1 MNKELFQPEL
11 RITQV
16 TFDNF
21 RGFEHLELQLQPNLN
36 VLIGENGAG
45 KTAILDGIAK
55 LLITFASDLLPPDSE
70 YQQAKKSVLD
80 SSDMRKGKGELEI
93 FLELSLGDDRAL
105 GVDVICRNKQIL
117 PGTHNYL
124 HNFSYAEL
132 RERYSNQQP
141 LNLPLPVYFPAS
153 NAPVNPIS
161 FKDTPEDFE
170 THIFT
175 AYDGALDKRAF
186 DFTKFFTWYRWQE
199 NIEKQLGQNL
209 VLKVIRQAIYNI
221 LNDDHNQF
229 DKLAINWLNGPTGEM
244 LIEKNGVALNI
255 NQLSSGEKTLL
266 ALVADCSRRLAL
278 ANPHRDNPLLGYGV
292 VLIDEVDLHLHPRW
306 QRRLIPKLQQTFPN
320 CQLIVTTHSPL
331 VLSYVPR
338 ENVMVLKDFQILH
351 TTPYTFGRDAN
362 SILFELMGVKQ
373 RPEEMQRQLD
383 LVYELMEEGKKAEAF
398 RCLEELSKSLGHN
411 DSAIVRAYSHLD
423 FMDDTYEAN

>member
-1 MNKELFQPEL
+1 MNKEIFQPEL

-16 TFDNF
+16 SFDNF
-21 RGFEHLELQLQPNLN
+21 RGFEHLELKLQPNLN

-45 KTAILDGIAK
+45 KTAILDGMAK
-55 LLITFASDLLPPDSE
+55 LLITFASDILPPDSE
-70 YQQAKKSVLD
+70 SQQTKKPVFD
-80 SSDMRKGKGELEI
+80 SADIRTGNFQLETGM
-93 FLELSLGDDRAL
+93 ELSLGDDRAL
-105 GVDVICRNKQIL
+105 GFEIIFRNKQL
-117 PGTHNYL
+117 FPGTLNYL
-124 HNFSYAEL
+124 HNFSYTEL
-132 RERYSNQQP
+132 IERYSNQQP
-141 LNLPLPVYFPAS
+141 LNLPLMVYFPAS

-161 FKDTPEDFE
+161 FKEMPEDFE

-209 VLKVIRQAIYNI
+209 VLKMVRQAIYN
-221 LNDDHNQF
+221 LLSDDHNQF
-229 DKLAINWLNGPTGEM
+229 DKLAINWLNSPTGEM
-244 LIEKNGVALNI
+244 LIEKNGLALNI

-292 VLIDEVDLHLHPRW
+292 VLIDEIDLHLHPRW

-338 ENVMVLKDFQILH
+338 ENVMVLKDFQILN

-373 RPEEMQRQLD
+373 RPEEMQAKINHC
-383 LVYELMEEGKKAEAF
+383 YELIDTDK
-398 RCLEELSKSLGHN
+398 LEEAEECFRKLAEELGPN
-411 DSAIVRAYSHLD
+411 DPDVVHGESIIQFHKD
-423 FMDDTYEAN
+423 